1 MTRDQFVYFPALSCS
16 RIKKHYTGDISYVK
30 FALEQGVSLHH
41 QLLDLKVEDM
51 NLEAYNV
58 HKAISNHPVAKR
70 IMDGAIN
77 EHPVIKEVN
86 IGRHTIEGK
95 AMFDIYNKKL
105 NVIADIK
112 TTSAKTL
119 DVFGSDMVKHYNH
132 IQAVWYSLIAGIDP
146 KNFYYIGVT
155 ARSKKTNSTSDSIL
169 VYRHSDNEIADG
181 YKLITG
187 YLDTNINE
195 LKSHFNSSYKS

>member
-1 MTRDQFVYFPALSCS
+1 MTRDQFVYYPALSCS
-16 RIKKHYTGDISYVK
+16 RIKKHYTGDISYAKV
-30 FALEQGVSLHH
+30 ALELGVSLHH
-41 QLLDLKVEDM
+41 QLLDLRPEDM
-51 NLEAYNV
+51 NYEAYNV
-58 HKAISNHPVAKR
+58 HKAIRNHAVAKR

-77 EHPVIKEVN
+77 EHPMIKDVQ
-86 IGRHTIEGK
+86 IGRHTIQGK
-95 AMFDIYNKKL
+95 AMFDIYNKQL

-112 TTSAKTL
+112 TTSAKTINT
-119 DVFGSDMVKHYNH
+119 FGEDMLKHYNH

-155 ARSKKTNSTSDSIL
+155 ARSKRTNSTSDSIL
-169 VYRHSDNEIADG
+169 VYRHNDHEIADA

-187 YLDTNINE
+187 YLDVNINE

>member
-16 RIKKHYTGDISYVK
+16 RIKKHYTGDISYAK
-30 FALEQGVSLHH
+30 AALELGVSLHH

-51 NLEAYNV
+51 NHEAYNV

-187 YLDTNINE
+187 YLDININE
-195 LKSHFNSSYKS
+195 LKSHFNLSYKS